1 MKVWRIV
8 GVFIQVYLISCDFYI
23 KLFFSRYKNTPIFSL
38 KGLSNR
44 LCVNLRI
51 DTSLFEIFHD
61 HCLSEVLE
69 AGRSWPVLESS
80 DDEEIDIYTLA
91 GIYRL

>member
-23 KLFFSRYKNTPIFSL
+23 KLFSLVIKKTPIFSL

-44 LCVNLRI
+44 LYVNLRI

-69 AGRSWPVLESS
+69 A
-80 DDEEIDIYTLA
+80 
-91 GIYRL
+91 